1 MSFNSTKDL
10 KGEKV
15 QLAVEYIKK
24 KKMYLVVKRVLDVVF
39 SLVLLTVLLIP
50 MIVIALLIFLQDFHS
65 PFFLQERVTK
75 DKQLFKIIK
84 FRSMYVNSKG
94 SSVTSSNDTRITP
107 IGSFIRKYRIDE
119 FPQLINVLLGDMTF
133 VGVRPEVLEYVEK
146 YTDEMLVTLLLPA
159 GITSLASVKFKD
171 ESEILNNS
179 LLPADEAYIQEVLPK
194 KMQYNIEYVFKFG
207 FHEDLRIILLT
218 VKEVFF

>member
-24 KKMYLVVKRVLDVVF
+24 KKKYLVVKRVLDVVF

-50 MIVIALLIFLQDFHS
+50 MIVIALLIFLQDFYS

-179 LLPADEAYIQEVLPK
+179 LLPAEEAYIQEVLPK

>member
-1 MSFNSTKDL
+1 
-10 KGEKV
+10 
-15 QLAVEYIKK
+15 
-24 KKMYLVVKRVLDVVF
+24 MYLVVKRVLDVVF